1 MFGLYLR
8 GGFTVKTSPSKQIH
22 SVTTRTPRG
31 VVTRKIGI
39 IVVNE
44 DLNCYA
50 EVSATIM
57 IDFMPKIGATF
68 VHFIVLFNTRI
79 TLEEN

>member
-1 MFGLYLR
+1 
-8 GGFTVKTSPSKQIH
+8 
-22 SVTTRTPRG
+22 
-31 VVTRKIGI
+31 
-39 IVVNE
+39 VNE